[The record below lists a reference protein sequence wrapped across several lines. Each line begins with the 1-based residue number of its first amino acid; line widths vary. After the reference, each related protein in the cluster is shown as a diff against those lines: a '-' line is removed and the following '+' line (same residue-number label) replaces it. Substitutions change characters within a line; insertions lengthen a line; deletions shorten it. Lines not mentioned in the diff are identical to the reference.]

1 MQTAT
6 FLDCKVFHSRSFHRP
21 LVQVPRRKCQQIGG
35 NLPGS
40 WSAITAVRPSQSDST
55 ASCKG
60 CIPSTRWLL
69 ASPTQSCREFV
80 GARSIVGSPMKSS
93 WQQET
98 WVTSKLNARSSA
110 IEHHCA
116 ISLNSSQKSL
126 HTCDVNTSHSP
137 KFSECSPGCQV
148 SLKLKFPGRV
158 VIWILQITPSGF
170 TRLQS
175 FRNAMTYW
183 P

>member
-1 MQTAT
+1 M
-6 FLDCKVFHSRSFHRP
+6 
-21 LVQVPRRKCQQIGG
+21 
-35 NLPGS
+35 
-40 WSAITAVRPSQSDST
+40 RPSQSDSP
-55 ASCKG
+55 ASCQG

-110 IEHHCA
+110 IEHNCA

-126 HTCDVNTSHSP
+126 HTCDVNTSRSP

-148 SLKLKFPGRV
+148 SLKTQVPREGSHLGSSDHSIGFHSFAIFPKCHDLLTLNK
-158 VIWILQITPSGF
+158 IKLHK
-170 TRLQS
+170 
-175 FRNAMTYW
+175 
-183 P
+183 